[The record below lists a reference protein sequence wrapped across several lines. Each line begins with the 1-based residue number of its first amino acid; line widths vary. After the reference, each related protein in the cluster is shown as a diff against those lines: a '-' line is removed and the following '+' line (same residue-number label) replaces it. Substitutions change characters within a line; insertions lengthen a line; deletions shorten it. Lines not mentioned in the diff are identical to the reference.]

1 MASFN
6 KVLIIGNLGRDPEVR
21 RTANGDAVANI
32 AVASTDKY
40 KDKTTGENKE
50 ITEWHRVSFFG
61 KLAEVVETY
70 LKKGS
75 QVHVEGHLR
84 TRKWTDKDGV
94 ERYTTEIIAET
105 MQMLGSKPAD
115 AGASTPSPT
124 VSSPPPAGDPF
135 GDEHFDL

>member
-40 KDKTTGENKE
+40 KDKTTGETKE

-61 KLAEVVETY
+61 KLAEIVEQY
-70 LKKGS
+70 LKKGAS
-75 QVHVEGHLR
+75 IHVEGHLR

-105 MQMLGSKPAD
+105 MQMLGSKPTD
-115 AGASTPSPT
+115 SASNAPAQEA
-124 VSSPPPAGDPF
+124 PPASSDPF
-135 GDEHFDL
+135 GDDIIPI